1 MEEENKKEIDETVTR
16 EINLD
21 ELYDGAVNNTVIIDP
36 ITKNEVLLKTK
47 HNGGKVLGIILLLL
61 ALLLLYFVTNKMN
74 LNNKKATV
82 KPNVTTTTTT
92 TAPIIKKGTLVCTYS
107 SESSSEKQ
115 SATYTVNYENDM
127 VIDSEFS
134 YVVNLLAETSEIY
147 NDLQKQYETFFINNA
162 SIAGVTFT
170 KDDKSFDFNLKV
182 KYKEADF
189 SKYTMSD
196 GQMILYAMP
205 TSNDTLTSVQETYT
219 NKGYS
224 CTSKTLS
231 GE

>member
-36 ITKNEVLLKTK
+36 ITKNEVLLKPK
-47 HNGGKVLGIILLLL
+47 SSGGKILGIIFLLLV
-61 ALLLLYFVTNKMN
+61 LLLLYFVTNKLS
-74 LNNKKATV
+74 LNNKKANV

-115 SATYTVNYENDM
+115 NATYTVNYENDM

-162 SIAGVTFT
+162 SITGVTFT
-170 KDDKSFDFNLKV
+170 KEEKSFDFNFKV
-182 KYKEADF
+182 KYNEADF
-189 SKYTMSD
+189 SKYTMTD
-196 GQMILYAMP
+196 GQMILYAIP
-205 TSNDTLTSVQETYT
+205 SSSDTLTSVQETYT
-219 NKGYS
+219 KKGYS
-224 CTSKTLS
+224 CTNKISN